1 MSENSAPIVLKNN
14 QTSGIVP
21 APLELALG
29 EVAINTA
36 DGVLYTKKND
46 GSVVVLGS
54 ADPGSSSVNSVAG
67 RVGNVVLSKAD
78 VGLNNVDNT
87 SDINKPVSSAQAAAD
102 TNIQNLASQDATA
115 KANAAQNFAIQRS
128 NHTGT
133 QPSSTISDF
142 SSAVS
147 ASSPVKSVA
156 GKTGVV
162 ALTKQDVNLSNVDN
176 TSDIDKPVSS
186 AQAAADNAVLQ
197 EAETLAV
204 EQANNAKLYAVQRT
218 NHTGTQAIS
227 TINGLQTL
235 LNNKSDINHN
245 HDDRYYTE
253 TEVDSLLST
262 KQIAGNYATL
272 VGGVVPASQ
281 LPSYVDDILEYNV
294 VSSFPATG
302 ESGKIYVAQDNNKA
316 YRWSGSFYTEISAS
330 PGSTD
335 AVPEGS
341 TNLYYTDARVQS
353 AAPVKSVAGRT
364 GVVVLSKADVGLNNV
379 DNTSDLDKPISTST
393 QSSLNL
399 KADIDH
405 QHSYGNFNTGI
416 GLESSLADST
426 GSRNTS
432 VGHTALSLN
441 TSGINNSAFGSPA
454 LWQNSTGDNNTSI
467 GAWSLVFN
475 DSGFENVAVG
485 TAALGNNVN
494 AFRNTGIGAA
504 ALFNT
509 TTGVNNIGVGAFSGD
524 NNITGA
530 NNIFI
535 GSFADASG
543 NNFNNCIVLGTNATA
558 TRSGQFVLGSS
569 ENPLNTS
576 LSVGQAGSASALPDQ
591 PLGYL
596 QLRLNNILVKIPFYS
611 E

>member
-14 QTSGIVP
+14 QTSGIIP

-54 ADPGSSSVNSVAG
+54 ADSGSSSVNSVAG

-87 SDINKPVSSAQAAAD
+87 SDINKPVSSAQSAAD

-115 KANAAQNFAIQRS
+115 KANTAQNFAIQRS

-204 EQANNAKLYAVQRT
+204 EQANNAKLYAVQRA